1 MTPATRVLVV
11 DDEPY
16 LADLVATALHYEG
29 YESRTARTGRQ
40 AVQEVRTRHPHL
52 VILDVRLPDI
62 SGIDTCHRLRREGYR
77 LPVLFL
83 SAKGAVADRLAGL
96 QVGGDDYITKPF
108 SLDEVVA
115 RVAAVLR
122 RTSPLTDQRASLTY
136 SDLEIDEQG
145 RQVRRRGQLVDLSPT
160 EFRLLRYLTINA
172 GTVLTKD
179 QILAHVWDYDFCG
192 DHRIVATYIS
202 YLRRKLGSPELI
214 QTIQRVGY
222 VLRLAESPL
231 SSR

>member
-96 QVGGDDYITKPF
+96 QVGGEDRKST
-108 SLDEVVA
+108 
-115 RVAAVLR
+115 
-122 RTSPLTDQRASLTY
+122 
-136 SDLEIDEQG
+136 
-145 RQVRRRGQLVDLSPT
+145 
-160 EFRLLRYLTINA
+160 RLNSS
-172 GTVLTKD
+172 
-179 QILAHVWDYDFCG
+179 HVS
-192 DHRIVATYIS
+192 IS
-202 YLRRKLGSPELI
+202 Y
-214 QTIQRVGY
+214 
-222 VLRLAESPL
+222 
-231 SSR
+231 